1 MIERDYGHVI
11 TLASI
16 AGHIGAAGLVDYCAS
31 KYGAVGF
38 NASIHRELRHIG
50 SNVKTTCINPYY
62 IDTGM
67 FEGVKK
73 SRFVLKQLLRFKNS
87 SFCTQLRT

>member
-1 MIERDYGHVI
+1 MIEQDYGHII

-16 AGHIGAAGLVDYCAS
+16 AGHQGVAGLVDYCAS
-31 KYGAVGF
+31 KHGAVGF
-38 NASIHRELRHIG
+38 NESIHRELRHIG

-67 FEGVKK
+67 FNGVKNT
-73 SRFVLKQLLRFKNS
+73 R
-87 SFCTQLRT
+87 